1 MIYDIN
7 FVYVLIGVFVLFIIF
22 IVWILLQ
29 LEKINDVLS
38 DSIEINKE
46 ILNVI
51 MKLKEE
57 DDIEDYYFDDYP
69 IELDEVD
76 NEKLKDIL

>member
-22 IVWILLQ
+22 IIWVLLQ
-29 LEKINDVLS
+29 LEKINEILS

>member
-1 MIYDIN
+1 
-7 FVYVLIGVFVLFIIF
+7 
-22 IVWILLQ
+22 
-29 LEKINDVLS
+29 
-38 DSIEINKE
+38 
-46 ILNVI
+46 